1 VSGGDGQQ
9 RRERLALLR
18 QAVVGLDTV
27 TRHFTGLEVIDEGAT
42 VLVEFA
48 WRADPNRYAM
58 RFGWDEDIPLMLM
71 EELDTGAVYWA
82 GTRRVAGR
90 VELDVSARR
99 VETPKGFYVAGV
111 PCDNAAASVSA
122 RRLAGS
128 GLNAAGTVE
137 AAAAG
142 ELVSWIEAYVNNA
155 RGAPV
160 VARAVTVWEPHAARV
175 ARIRQLEVT
184 RRAPL
189 ELARVLLHHAVIDAA
204 GEGAV
209 RVVCDGRGAAR
220 PPLLETLGFAP
231 PADTGPWSLETTM
244 LP

>member
-1 VSGGDGQQ
+1 
-9 RRERLALLR
+9 
-18 QAVVGLDTV
+18 
-27 TRHFTGLEVIDEGAT
+27 VIDEGAT

-71 EELDTGAVYWA
+71 EELDTGGLYWA

-111 PCDNAAASVSA
+111 PYDNAAASISA

-128 GLNAAGTVE
+128 GLNVAGTVE

-160 VARAVTVWEPHAARV
+160 VARVVTVWEPHAARV

-209 RVVCDGRGAAR
+209 RVVCDGRGAAWL
-220 PPLLETLGFAP
+220 PLLETLGFAP

>member
-1 VSGGDGQQ
+1 VSGDDGQQ

-71 EELDTGAVYWA
+71 EELDTGGLYWA

-99 VETPKGFYVAGV
+99 VETPKGFYVAGC
-111 PCDNAAASVSA
+111 PTTTPQHLSA
-122 RRLAGS
+122 PAG
-128 GLNAAGTVE
+128 
-137 AAAAG
+137 
-142 ELVSWIEAYVNNA
+142 W
-155 RGAPV
+155 RD
-160 VARAVTVWEPHAARV
+160 RA
-175 ARIRQLEVT
+175 
-184 RRAPL
+184 
-189 ELARVLLHHAVIDAA
+189 
-204 GEGAV
+204 
-209 RVVCDGRGAAR
+209 
-220 PPLLETLGFAP
+220 
-231 PADTGPWSLETTM
+231 
-244 LP
+244 